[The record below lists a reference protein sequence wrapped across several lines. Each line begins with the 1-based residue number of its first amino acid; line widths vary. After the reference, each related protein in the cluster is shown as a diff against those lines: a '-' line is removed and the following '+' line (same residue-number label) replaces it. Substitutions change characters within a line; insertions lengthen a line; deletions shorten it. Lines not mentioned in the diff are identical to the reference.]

1 MATYTTNGGIKKIS
15 TGDESGTWGT
25 STNTNFDIID
35 RLANGV
41 GDITLSSTSHTLTT
55 SDGSASDGQFHVLKL
70 GGSPSG
76 TNTVT
81 IAPNDVKRM
90 YIVQNASGQSA
101 VMKQGSGGG
110 ASVTIANGKSAI
122 ISTDGGGSGA
132 IVTDLT
138 SLFTSNTTLSDLSV
152 TATASELNIMDGV
165 TSTTSELNILDG
177 VTSTA
182 SELNILDGVTSTTA
196 ELNLMDGGS
205 TVGTTAVADGDG
217 IVTNDGGT
225 MRQTNV
231 TTFATYF
238 SNEITSMTSLT
249 TTAATTVGALN
260 SGSITSGFGAID
272 NGSSAITTTGTITGG
287 AITSNGVTDVS
298 AGELKITPVTEEG
311 SVETGT
317 SGTINVDCDSKG
329 VIFFTANQS
338 ADRTINFR
346 GDGSTTL
353 NSYMAT
359 NDVLTVS
366 LMMTQ
371 GSTAKY
377 LNAYQIDGSTVTPKW
392 QGGTAPSAG
401 NASSIDVYSFTIF
414 KTASA
419 TYTVLA
425 SQTKFA

>member
-35 RLANGV
+35 RLTNGV
-41 GDITLSSTSHTLTT
+41 GDITLSGTTHTLTT
-55 SDGSASDGQFHVLKL
+55 SDGSTSDGQYHLLKL

-76 TNTVT
+76 TNTIT
-81 IAPNDVKRM
+81 ISPNDTKRM
-90 YIVQNASGQSA
+90 YMVQNASGQTATFS
-101 VMKQGSGGG
+101 QGSG
-110 ASVTIANGKSAI
+110 ANVSVSNGKSAI
-122 ISTDGGGSGA
+122 IYCDGAGSGA
-132 IVTDLT
+132 AVVDLGALLPST
-138 SLFTSNTTLSDLSV
+138 TTLSDLSV

-165 TSTTSELNILDG
+165 TSTTAELNILDG
-177 VTSTA
+177 VTATA
-182 SELNILDGVTSTTA
+182 TELNILDGVTATTT

-205 TVGTTAVADGDG
+205 TVGTTAVSDGDG

-238 SNEITSMTSLT
+238 SNEITAMSNLVT
-249 TTAATTVGALN
+249 TGALD
-260 SGSITSGFGAID
+260 SGSITSGFGSIN
-272 NGSSAITTTGTITGG
+272 NGSSAITTTGT
-287 AITSNGVTDVS
+287 VTAGIVDTS

-311 SVETGT
+311 SVDTGT

-329 VIFFTANQS
+329 VIFFTANQT
-338 ADRTINFR
+338 ANRTINFR

-353 NSYMAT
+353 NSYMDT
-359 NDVLTVS
+359 NDVITIS
-366 LMMTQ
+366 LMMKQ
-371 GSTAKY
+371 GSSAYY
-377 LNAYQIDGSTVTPKW
+377 LNAFQIDGSSVTPEW

-401 NASSIDVYSFTIF
+401 NANSIDVYTVTIF

-425 SQTKFA
+425 SQVQYA

>member
-35 RLANGV
+35 RLATGV
-41 GDITLSSTSHTLTT
+41 GDITLSGTTHTLTT

-138 SLFTSNTTLSDLSV
+138 SLFTSTTTLSDLSV

-165 TSTTSELNILDG
+165 TSTTAEINILDG

-182 SELNILDGVTSTTA
+182 SELNILDGVTATTA
-196 ELNLMDGGS
+196 ELNLMDGG
-205 TVGTTAVADGDG
+205 TTAGTTAVADGDG

-225 MRQTNV
+225 MRQT
-231 TTFATYF
+231 TAATFATYF
-238 SNEITSMTSLT
+238 GSEITAMSNLVT
-249 TTAATTVGALN
+249 TGALD
-260 SGSITSGFGAID
+260 SGSITSGFGAI
-272 NGSSAITTTGTITGG
+272 NIGSSNFTSTGTTT
-287 AITSNGVTDVS
+287 VTTCNVASSGIINSS
-298 AGELKITPVTEEG
+298 AGELAVKAITEKGQVDT
-311 SVETGT
+311 ST
-317 SGTINVDCDSKG
+317 SGTLNIDVKTTG
-329 VIFFTANQS
+329 VFYITANIGAS
-338 ADRTINFR
+338 RAINFR

-353 NSYMAT
+353 DTYMET
-359 NDVLTVS
+359 NDVTTVS
-366 LMMTQ
+366 VMVTQ
-371 GSTAKY
+371 AGTTYY
-377 LNAYQIDGSTVTPKW
+377 LSSVTIDGSAVTPDW

-401 NASSIDVYSFTIF
+401 NANGIDVYSFTIF
-414 KTASA
+414 KTGSGAYKVLGSLTA
-419 TYTVLA
+419 YT
-425 SQTKFA
+425 

>member
-35 RLANGV
+35 RLTNGV
-41 GDITLSSTSHTLTT
+41 GDITLSGTTHTLTT
-55 SDGSASDGQFHVLKL
+55 SDGSTSDGQFHVLKL

-76 TNTVT
+76 TNTIT
-81 IAPNDVKRM
+81 ISPNDTKRM
-90 YIVQNASGQSA
+90 YMVQNASGQTATFS
-101 VMKQGSGGG
+101 QGSG
-110 ASVTIANGKSAI
+110 ANVSVSNGKSAI
-122 ISTDGGGSGA
+122 IYCDGAGSGA
-132 IVTDLT
+132 AVVDLGALLPST
-138 SLFTSNTTLSDLSV
+138 TTLSDLSV

-165 TSTTSELNILDG
+165 TSTTAELNILDG
-177 VTSTA
+177 VTATA
-182 SELNILDGVTSTTA
+182 TELNILDGVTATTT

-205 TVGTTAVADGDG
+205 TVGTTAVSDGDG

-238 SNEITSMTSLT
+238 SNEITAMSNLVT
-249 TTAATTVGALN
+249 TGALD
-260 SGSITSGFGAID
+260 SGSITSGFGSIN
-272 NGSSAITTTGTITGG
+272 NGSSAITTTGT
-287 AITSNGVTDVS
+287 VTAGIVDTS

-311 SVETGT
+311 SVDTGT

-329 VIFFTANQS
+329 VIFFTANQT
-338 ADRTINFR
+338 ANRTINFR

-353 NSYMAT
+353 NSYMDT
-359 NDVLTVS
+359 NDVITIS
-366 LMMTQ
+366 LMMKQ
-371 GSTAKY
+371 GSSAYY
-377 LNAYQIDGSTVTPKW
+377 LNAFQIDGSSVTPEW

-401 NASSIDVYSFTIF
+401 NANSIDVYTVTIF

-425 SQTKFA
+425 SQVQYA

>member
-35 RLANGV
+35 RAINGV
-41 GDITLSSTSHTLTT
+41 GDISLSGTTHTLTT
-55 SDGSASDGQFHVLKL
+55 SDGSTSDGQFHMLKL

-76 TNTVT
+76 TNTIT
-81 IAPNDVKRM
+81 ISPNDTKRIYM
-90 YIVQNASGQSA
+90 VQNASGQTATFS
-101 VMKQGSGGG
+101 QGSG
-110 ASVTIANGKSAI
+110 ANVNVSNGKGAI
-122 ISTDGGGSGA
+122 IYCDGAGTGA
-132 IVTDLT
+132 AVVDLT
-138 SLFTSNTTLSDLSV
+138 ALFSSTTTLSDLSV

-165 TSTTSELNILDG
+165 TATTSELNILDG
-177 VTSTA
+177 VTATA
-182 SELNILDGVTSTTA
+182 SELNIMDGVTATTTEINTVA
-196 ELNLMDGGS
+196 DGNTS
-205 TVGTTAVADGDG
+205 VGTTAVADGDG

-238 SNEITSMTSLT
+238 SNEITAMSSLVT
-249 TTAATTVGALN
+249 TGALN
-260 SGSITSGFGAID
+260 SGSITSGFGSIN

-287 AITSNGVTDVS
+287 NFTLGSSGVADAS

-311 SVETGT
+311 SVDTGT
-317 SGTINVDCDSKG
+317 SGTINIDCDSKG
-329 VIFFTANQS
+329 VIFFTANQT

-353 NSYMAT
+353 NSYMDT
-359 NDVLTVS
+359 NDVITVS

-371 GSTAKY
+371 GGTAKY
-377 LNAYQIDGSTVTPKW
+377 LNAYQIDGSSVTPKW

-401 NASSIDVYSFTIF
+401 NASSIDVYTFTIF

>member
-35 RLANGV
+35 RLVAGV
-41 GDITLSSTSHTLTT
+41 GDITLSGTTHTLTT
-55 SDGSASDGQFHVLKL
+55 SDGSTSDGQFHVLKL

-76 TNTVT
+76 TNTIT
-81 IAPNDVKRM
+81 ISPNDTKRM
-90 YIVQNASGQSA
+90 YMVQNASGQTATFS
-101 VMKQGSGGG
+101 QGSG
-110 ASVTIANGKSAI
+110 ANVSVSNGKSAI
-122 ISTDGGGSGA
+122 IYCDGAGSGA
-132 IVTDLT
+132 AVVDLGALLPST
-138 SLFTSNTTLSDLSV
+138 TTLSDLSV

-165 TSTTSELNILDG
+165 TSTTAELNILDG
-177 VTSTA
+177 VTATA
-182 SELNILDGVTSTTA
+182 TELNILDGVTATTT

-205 TVGTTAVADGDG
+205 TVGTTAVSDGDG

-238 SNEITSMTSLT
+238 SNEITAMSNLVT
-249 TTAATTVGALN
+249 TGALD
-260 SGSITSGFGAID
+260 SGSITSGFGSIN
-272 NGSSAITTTGTITGG
+272 NGSSAITTTGT
-287 AITSNGVTDVS
+287 VTAGIVDTS

-311 SVETGT
+311 SVDTGT

-329 VIFFTANQS
+329 VIFFTANQT
-338 ADRTINFR
+338 ANRTINFR

-353 NSYMAT
+353 NSYMDT
-359 NDVLTVS
+359 NDVITIS
-366 LMMTQ
+366 LMMKQ
-371 GSTAKY
+371 GSSAYY
-377 LNAYQIDGSTVTPKW
+377 LNAFQIDGSSVTPEW

-401 NASSIDVYSFTIF
+401 NANSIDVYTVTIF

-425 SQTKFA
+425 SQVQYA

>member
-35 RLANGV
+35 RLTNGV
-41 GDITLSSTSHTLTT
+41 GDITLSGTTHTLTT
-55 SDGSASDGQFHVLKL
+55 SDGSTSDGQYHLLKL

-81 IAPNDVKRM
+81 IAPNDTKRM
-90 YIVQNASGQSA
+90 YMVQNASGQTATFS
-101 VMKQGSGGG
+101 QGSG
-110 ASVTIANGKSAI
+110 ANVSVSNGKGAI
-122 ISTDGGGSGA
+122 IYCDGAGSGA
-132 IVTDLT
+132 AVTDLT
-138 SLFTSNTTLSDLSV
+138 ALFTSTTTLSDLSV

-177 VTSTA
+177 VTADAT
-182 SELNILDGVTSTTA
+182 ELNILDGVTATTS
-196 ELNLMDGGS
+196 ELNLMDGGT
-205 TVGTTAVADGDG
+205 TVGTTAVSDGDG

-238 SNEITSMTSLT
+238 SNEITGMSNLT
-249 TTAATTVGALN
+249 TTGALN
-260 SGSITSGFGAID
+260 SGSITSGFGSID

-287 AITSNGVTDVS
+287 NVTLGSGGAADVS

-311 SVETGT
+311 SVESST

-329 VIFFTANQS
+329 VIFFNVAQTAN
-338 ADRTINFR
+338 RTINFR

-359 NDVLTVS
+359 NDVITISV
-366 LMMTQ
+366 MMTQ
-371 GSTAKY
+371 TGSAYY
-377 LNAYQIDGSTVTPKW
+377 LNAVQIDGSSVTPEW
-392 QGGTAPSAG
+392 QGGSAPSSG
-401 NASSIDVYSFTIF
+401 NANSIDVYSFTIF
-414 KTASA
+414 KTGSA
-419 TYTVLA
+419 AYTVLA
-425 SQTKFA
+425 SQVQFA

>member
-35 RLANGV
+35 RLVAGV
-41 GDITLSSTSHTLTT
+41 GDITLSGTTHTLTT
-55 SDGSASDGQFHVLKL
+55 SDGSTSDGQFHVLKL

-76 TNTVT
+76 TNTIT
-81 IAPNDVKRM
+81 ISPNDTKRM
-90 YIVQNASGQSA
+90 YMVQNASGQTATFS
-101 VMKQGSGGG
+101 QGSG
-110 ASVTIANGKSAI
+110 ANVSVSNGKGAI
-122 ISTDGGGSGA
+122 IYCDGAGTGA
-132 IVTDLT
+132 AVTDLT
-138 SLFTSNTTLSDLSV
+138 ALFTSTTTLSDLSV

-165 TSTTSELNILDG
+165 TSTTAELNILDG
-177 VTSTA
+177 VTATA
-182 SELNILDGVTSTTA
+182 TELNILDGVTATTT

-205 TVGTTAVADGDG
+205 TVGTTAVSDGDG

-238 SNEITSMTSLT
+238 SNEITAMSNLVT
-249 TTAATTVGALN
+249 TGALD
-260 SGSITSGFGAID
+260 SGSITSGFGSIN
-272 NGSSAITTTGTITGG
+272 NGSSAITTTGT
-287 AITSNGVTDVS
+287 VTAGIVDTS

-311 SVETGT
+311 SVDTGT

-329 VIFFTANQS
+329 VIFFTANQT
-338 ADRTINFR
+338 ANRTINFR

-353 NSYMAT
+353 NSYMDT
-359 NDVLTVS
+359 NDVITIS
-366 LMMTQ
+366 LMMKQ
-371 GSTAKY
+371 GSSAYY
-377 LNAYQIDGSTVTPKW
+377 LNAFQIDGSSVTPEW

-401 NASSIDVYSFTIF
+401 NANSIDVYTVTIF

-425 SQTKFA
+425 SQVQYA

>member
-35 RLANGV
+35 RLTNGV
-41 GDITLSSTSHTLTT
+41 GDITLSGTTHTLTT
-55 SDGSASDGQFHVLKL
+55 SDGSTSDGQYHLLKL

-76 TNTVT
+76 TNTIT
-81 IAPNDVKRM
+81 ISPNDTKRM
-90 YIVQNASGQSA
+90 YMVQNASGQTATFS
-101 VMKQGSGGG
+101 QGNG
-110 ASVTIANGKSAI
+110 ANVSVSNGKSAI
-122 ISTDGGGSGA
+122 IYCDGAGSGA
-132 IVTDLT
+132 AVVDLGALLPST
-138 SLFTSNTTLSDLSV
+138 TTLSDLSV

-165 TSTTSELNILDG
+165 TSTTAELNILDG
-177 VTSTA
+177 VTATA
-182 SELNILDGVTSTTA
+182 TELNILDGVTATTT

-205 TVGTTAVADGDG
+205 TVGTTAVSDGDG

-238 SNEITSMTSLT
+238 SNEITSMSNLT
-249 TTAATTVGALN
+249 TTGALN
-260 SGSITSGFGAID
+260 SGSITSGFGSID
-272 NGSSAITTTGTITGG
+272 NGSSAITTTGTVTGG
-287 AITSNGVTDVS
+287 NVTLGSGGVADVS

-311 SVETGT
+311 SVDTGT
-317 SGTINVDCDSKG
+317 SGTINIDCDSKG
-329 VIFFTANQS
+329 VIFFTANQT

-353 NSYMAT
+353 NSYMDT
-359 NDVLTVS
+359 NDVITVS

-371 GSTAKY
+371 GGSAKY
-377 LNAYQIDGSTVTPKW
+377 LNAYQIDGSSVTPKW
-392 QGGTAPSAG
+392 QGGTAPSSG
-401 NASSIDVYSFTIF
+401 NNSSIDVYTFTIF